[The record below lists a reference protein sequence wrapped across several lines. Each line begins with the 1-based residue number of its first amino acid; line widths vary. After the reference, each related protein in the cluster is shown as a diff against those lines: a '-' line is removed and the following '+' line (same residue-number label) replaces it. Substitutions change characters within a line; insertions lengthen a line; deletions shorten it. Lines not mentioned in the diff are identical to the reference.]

1 MRIDIITVLP
11 ELLQSPFNHSI
22 IQRAK
27 DKGLVEIHIHALR
40 DYADNKYKQ
49 VDDYPYGGGAGMVI
63 MPSPLAKCIEKLK
76 AERSYDEI
84 IFLTPDGLPAK
95 QKLVNTLSL
104 TENLL
109 IISGHYKGIDQRIRD
124 KYVTLEI
131 SIGDFVVTGGEIPT
145 ALLVDGI
152 VRLIP
157 GVISNEESALS
168 DSFQDGLLASPV
180 YTRPAEFEGMKVP
193 DVLLSGNFKEIENWR
208 LEQAEKRTQEKRP
221 DLFN

>member
-124 KYVTLEI
+124 KYVTFEI

-168 DSFQDGLLASPV
+168 DSFQDGLLAPPV

>member
-168 DSFQDGLLASPV
+168 DSFQDGLLAPPV